1 LPGALHWALLAALL
15 CASVPALAV
24 DSPAILSDAEEAT
37 PSALDSANELA
48 ADVAASASLQS
59 EAYTLERSSSIQ
71 RGLSQAGIT
80 EALDLWRGRIRIEG
94 FAMQMEPTRELETS
108 GFEGEDS
115 DRRFQGARFSGRG
128 LAYEELALD
137 FFGGLLVGNA
147 SAEADTEGAEGSSEN
162 QQSENQQSAWELGAG
177 LALWN
182 GRVSVGGE
190 YTESLGLLGDDAGS
204 RPDRGW
210 QARATFAPL
219 QEIDIGGVPLE
230 TSLSISRG
238 AVAPES
244 QALAESWALQSMGF
258 TRVNW
263 STQLHGLDATVSFER
278 GEDYYD
284 PQREEV
290 VEWRSDLL
298 SVGLEYQPPSLREG
312 ERTGWWRWLGS
323 PVIGGSWSYE
333 AQKSLGSDPGLAAG
347 QTYRAQDWLFFA
359 GFRHE
364 RVSWEVRQDIWLGDY
379 ADDTKYEYFET
390 ALSGQ
395 FFPTERIRLDGSL
408 TYIYANHEEHL
419 HGSSWDVQGSGRFGL
434 IPGRLTLAASAGWT
448 RDATRYAGGGLAATP
463 ASRSSSGT
471 LTWQALEADERRPRL
486 TFSLDASKTTH
497 EYADTPALDQWRAVL
512 GVTVDWEASRQ

>member
-1 LPGALHWALLAALL
+1 LIKRSLLPVVLLVALL
-15 CASVPALAV
+15 CAGAPGLAV
-24 DSPAILSDAEEAT
+24 DSLAMLSDPEEVSPT
-37 PSALDSANELA
+37 ALDSANDLV
-48 ADVAASASLQS
+48 ADVPSDAASPS
-59 EAYTLERSSSIQ
+59 EPYTLQRSSWIQ
-71 RGLSQAGIT
+71 ESLSQAGIT
-80 EALDLWRGRIRIEG
+80 EAVDLGRDRMRVEG
-94 FAMQMEPTRELETS
+94 FAAQMEPTRELETR
-108 GFEGEDS
+108 GFEDEDS

-128 LAYEELALD
+128 LAYQELTLD

-147 SAEADTEGAEGSSEN
+147 SAEADAEGAEES
-162 QQSENQQSAWELGAG
+162 SENQQSAWELGAG
-177 LALWN
+177 LAFLN

-190 YTESLGLLGDDAGS
+190 YTETLELLGDDTDT
-204 RPDRGW
+204 RRDRGW
-210 QARATFAPL
+210 QAHATFAPL

-238 AVAPES
+238 AVAPGF
-244 QALAESWALQSMGF
+244 QVLAESWALASMGF

-312 ERTGWWRWLGS
+312 ERTGWRRWLGS
-323 PVIGGSWSYE
+323 PVIGGSWSHE
-333 AQKSLGSDPGLAAG
+333 VQKSLGSDLGLAAG

-364 RVSWEVRQDIWLGDY
+364 WASWEVQQDIWLGDY

-395 FFPTERIRLDGSL
+395 FFPTERIRLNGSL
-408 TYIYANHEEHL
+408 SYIYADHEEHL

-434 IPGRLTLAASAGWT
+434 IPGRLTLVATAGWT
-448 RDATRYAGGGLAATP
+448 RDDTRYAGGGLAMIP
-463 ASRSSSGT
+463 ASRFLSGT
-471 LTWQALEADERRPRL
+471 LTWRALEADERRPRL
-486 TFSLDASKTTH
+486 TFALDASRTTD
-497 EYADTPALDQWRAVL
+497 EYADALALDQWRAVL

>member
-1 LPGALHWALLAALL
+1 L
-15 CASVPALAV
+15 
-24 DSPAILSDAEEAT
+24 
-37 PSALDSANELA
+37 N
-48 ADVAASASLQS
+48 
-59 EAYTLERSSSIQ
+59 
-71 RGLSQAGIT
+71 QAGIR
-80 EALDLWRGRIRIEG
+80 EALDLWRGRLRVEG
-94 FAMQMEPTRELETS
+94 FAMQMEPTREIETR

-128 LAYEELALD
+128 LAYEELTLD
-137 FFGGLLVGNA
+137 FFGGLLVGND
-147 SAEADTEGAEGSSEN
+147 SAEADVEGAEES
-162 QQSENQQSAWELGAG
+162 SENQQSAWELGAG
-177 LALWN
+177 LALLN

-190 YTESLGLLGDDAGS
+190 YTETLGLLGDGTGS
-204 RPDRGW
+204 RRGRGW
-210 QARATFAPL
+210 QAHATFAPL

-238 AVAPES
+238 AVAPEYR
-244 QALAESWALQSMGF
+244 ALAESWALESMGF

-263 STQLHGLDATVSFER
+263 STQLRGLDATVSFER

-298 SVGLEYQPPSLREG
+298 SVGVEYQPPSLREG

-333 AQKSLGSDPGLAAG
+333 AQKSLGSDPGLVAG

-364 RVSWEVRQDIWLGDY
+364 WASWEVQQDIWLGDY

-395 FFPTERIRLDGSL
+395 FFPTERIRLNGSL
-408 TYIYANHEEHL
+408 SYIYADHEEHL
-419 HGSSWDVQGSGRFGL
+419 HGSSWDVQGSGHFGL
-434 IPGRLTLAASAGWT
+434 VPGRLTLAATAGWT
-448 RDATRYAGGGLAATP
+448 RDDTRYAGGGLAAIP
-463 ASRSSSGT
+463 ASRSLSGS
-471 LTWQALEADERRPRL
+471 LTWRVFEGDERRPRL
-486 TFSLDASKTTH
+486 TFALDASKTTH
-497 EYADTPALDQWRAVL
+497 EYGNAPAFDQWRAVL
-512 GVTVDWEASRQ
+512 GVTLDWEISRQ